1 MFTDTD
7 FLPSQMQETL
17 KVVLGSPQCTEEERS
32 TRPADKLLTADASDE
47 ELLPEA
53 NQLRQKQQMDLSR
66 TSTASAAQIEDLQ
79 AENALLRRQLKDAHV
94 LTVPQAQASA
104 ACLLKALKV
113 IQEEIDTLRK
123 TPGSTEQIIHDNVD
137 LQRQHQEMNGRMT
150 LLIDEINYLK
160 NQLSAESRRRAD
172 AEERRCAQK
181 ELFHRLLM
189 QIKRDMDQSNSQQ
202 HASIVMKDEGAPSC
216 EMANAED
223 EFKDEMANAE
233 DEFKDEMTNAHGTK
247 TSSRFLL
254 AEDSRRFAASRR
266 SGKPTANGLV
276 ASSHKGNK
284 PTFTL
289 HDLENQS

>member
-17 KVVLGSPQCTEEERS
+17 KVVLGNLQCTEEERS

-79 AENALLRRQLKDAHV
+79 AENALLRRQLKDAQV
-94 LTVPQAQASA
+94 LTLPQALASGA
-104 ACLLKALKV
+104 SLLKTLKV
-113 IQEEIDTLRK
+113 TQVEIATLRQ
-123 TPGSTEQIIHDNVD
+123 TSGSTEQIIHDNVD

-160 NQLSAESRRRAD
+160 NQLFAERRRRAD
-172 AEERRCAQK
+172 AEERWCAQK
-181 ELFHRLLM
+181 ELFHRLFM
-189 QIKRDMDQSNSQQ
+189 QIKHDMDQSNSQQ
-202 HASIVMKDEGAPSC
+202 HASIVMKDEGAPSG

-223 EFKDEMANAE
+223 EFKEIGR
-233 DEFKDEMTNAHGTK
+233 AH
-247 TSSRFLL
+247 
-254 AEDSRRFAASRR
+254 
-266 SGKPTANGLV
+266 V
-276 ASSHKGNK
+276 
-284 PTFTL
+284 
-289 HDLENQS
+289 

>member
-7 FLPSQMQETL
+7 FLPLQMQETL
-17 KVVLGSPQCTEEERS
+17 KVVLGSPQRTEEERS

-47 ELLPEA
+47 ELPPEA

-79 AENALLRRQLKDAHV
+79 AGNALLRRQLKDAQV
-94 LTVPQAQASA
+94 LTVPQAQASGA
-104 ACLLKALKV
+104 RLLKTLKV
-113 IQEEIDTLRK
+113 TRVEID
-123 TPGSTEQIIHDNVD
+123 
-137 LQRQHQEMNGRMT
+137 
-150 LLIDEINYLK
+150 YLK
-160 NQLSAESRRRAD
+160 NQLSAEFRRRAD

-181 ELFHRLLM
+181 EHFHRLVM

-202 HASIVMKDEGAPSC
+202 HASIVMKDEGAPSG

-233 DEFKDEMTNAHGTK
+233 DKFKDEMTNAHGTK

-254 AEDSRRFAASRR
+254 AEDSRRLAASRR

-276 ASSHKGNK
+276 AS
-284 PTFTL
+284 
-289 HDLENQS
+289 